1 MVDILRIIVNA
12 LWLVAPLCMY
22 LLTTNAFLNAYAQEG
37 KKIFNGELSSPEI
50 HSVILPT
57 LPSKAEPLSKSVP
70 PSNNS
75 TGDASGTANSTLFL
89 KYNNLGNSNNK
100 AKLVPNSFPGIT
112 DPASAYNL
120 QHVPPSS
127 ANPYYYPSYNYYPY
141 MSGTSP
147 YPQLAPPPT
156 YNPYSQVS
164 TPLLPSLPPFSPT
177 SPSALPYSSGFFAQ
191 PYSLPPPPVFP
202 LPRYLPESVQ
212 DSSLGS
218 EDSLVEEDS
227 KMVSPWFPSI
237 PASDCEGIFEF
248 TLEGTANL
256 QAKNLKSGNHK
267 FTIKM
272 ASDNTDSI
280 SGQLW
285 IDKKTN
291 NEKGTK
297 FNVDKTF
304 NNCRIVTA
312 LSGSSISSPN
322 EQGESSS
329 ALLNSLL
336 NDLSD
341 DDQHT
346 EEETEDTDNS
356 GSNLQQ
362 ENIEDGESAE
372 GNGKKIASLE

>member
-1 MVDILRIIVNA
+1 MF
-12 LWLVAPLCMY
+12 W
-22 LLTTNAFLNAYAQEG
+22 
-37 KKIFNGELSSPEI
+37 
-50 HSVILPT
+50 
-57 LPSKAEPLSKSVP
+57 
-70 PSNNS
+70 
-75 TGDASGTANSTLFL
+75 
-89 KYNNLGNSNNK
+89 
-100 AKLVPNSFPGIT
+100 
-112 DPASAYNL
+112 DPA
-120 QHVPPSS
+120 
-127 ANPYYYPSYNYYPY
+127 
-141 MSGTSP
+141 G
-147 YPQLAPPPT
+147 PQ
-156 YNPYSQVS
+156 
-164 TPLLPSLPPFSPT
+164 
-177 SPSALPYSSGFFAQ
+177 G
-191 PYSLPPPPVFP
+191 
-202 LPRYLPESVQ
+202 
-212 DSSLGS
+212 
-218 EDSLVEEDS
+218 S

-267 FTIKM
+267 FTIKI

-346 EEETEDTDNS
+346 EEETEDTDDS
-356 GSNLQQ
+356 GSNSQQ
-362 ENIEDGESAE
+362 DNTEDGKGAE